1 MSRKQT
7 RSAAPEYL
15 ADFLFICS
23 SSLINADI
31 DEETAVAIANK
42 IAEQM
47 CKNWGKQLIYFPEYD
62 SLSRLERNAKIFAEC
77 NGLNHA
83 ELAKKYQT
91 AQEPRHPR
99 RQRLG
104 GEVRPHGTGAGLHLC
119 QVRPDSRPLGR
130 ERRRE
135 TVHEPV
141 LPGRQV
147 ELPVA
152 QVQNDTPS
160 SSRHAPSDSL
170 GRFTIRDRELPVG
183 MAGPILAPKA

>member
-83 ELAKKYQT
+83 ELAKKYDMSIQAVYRIYKSVMTEEVSKRQT
-91 AQEPRHPR
+91 K
-99 RQRLG
+99 LG
-104 GEVRPHGTGAGLHLC
+104 F
-119 QVRPDSRPLGR
+119 D
-130 ERRRE
+130 
-135 TVHEPV
+135 
-141 LPGRQV
+141 
-147 ELPVA
+147 
-152 QVQNDTPS
+152 
-160 SSRHAPSDSL
+160 
-170 GRFTIRDRELPVG
+170 
-183 MAGPILAPKA
+183 